1 MYVLFG
7 GMVLVMVLVLGNLL
21 MFLFSSSVILDLS
34 SRRCWVVV
42 VCLGGLF
49 GRSAEG
55 ADGNRMSTWNGSI
68 GAGLAGFR
76 WYHRLGIAMVCLAG
90 VLKVGLS
97 VVHRLDVGPWCN
109 VLACLHGVWVQR
121 SVWAGSCGDGPQRS
135 CLVGSCGWCDGLGV
149 GRWSR

>member
-68 GAGLAGFR
+68 GAGLAGVSMVSSAGNSDGLFGG
-76 WYHRLGIAMVCLAG
+76 GIEGGA
-90 VLKVGLS
+90 
-97 VVHRLDVGPWCN
+97 
-109 VLACLHGVWVQR
+109 
-121 SVWAGSCGDGPQRS
+121 
-135 CLVGSCGWCDGLGV
+135 VGSPSFGC
-149 GRWSR
+149 WSLV